1 MNLKV
6 TSGLAACVLAVSTIA
21 FREAQ
26 ADAMRGEALYANRC
40 SGCHHTDINR
50 TGPMHRGV
58 VGRRVGGVR
67 SFRYSPALKGSKLV
81 WDAKLL
87 GKWLADPEALF
98 PGQDMGYA
106 VIELQD
112 RSDLID
118 YLTTL
123 KAKR

>member
-1 MNLKV
+1 MNSKIK
-6 TSGLAACVLAVSTIA
+6 SGWVACWLVACAMV
-21 FREAQ
+21 FPEAQ
-26 ADAMRGEALYANRC
+26 ADAVRGEALYANRC

-67 SFRYSPALKGSKLV
+67 SFRYSPALKGSTLV